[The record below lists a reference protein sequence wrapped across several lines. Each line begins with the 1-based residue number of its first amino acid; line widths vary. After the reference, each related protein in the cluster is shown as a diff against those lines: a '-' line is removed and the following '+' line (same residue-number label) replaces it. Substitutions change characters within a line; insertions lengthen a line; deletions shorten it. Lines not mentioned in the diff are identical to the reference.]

1 VGSFATVASRGGQ
14 LKLLNL
20 QKKLQEL
27 MQITKPI
34 TVFES
39 YPNESAAARSFAAA
53 ATAS

>member
-1 VGSFATVASRGGQ
+1 
-14 LKLLNL
+14 
-20 QKKLQEL
+20 